1 MIGSDEVIQES
12 RRGDMYKELYQGRV
26 AKGLHD
32 LQAFIRAN

>member
-1 MIGSDEVIQES
+1 MIGGWGGSIKQK
-12 RRGDMYKELYQGRV
+12 GDVYKELYQGRV